1 MSKKLLMNNYSS
13 GDGLLPIQDGLV
25 CWLDAFDLT
34 SFAINSVWID
44 RTNNGN
50 NGNVT
55 TLDTFSSLS
64 NGILYAKG
72 VVDIPN
78 PIKGLNTFTIEIG
91 YQDMQTGYWSGLCGF
106 YSGDTSTGYNG
117 VSIHQTGNTFGM
129 FPFYLSPPDKAGVK
143 GGKNYFTFIINSSN
157 VTVYHNGE
165 MFTSFNTKTNYDK
178 EILPSQSNYLCFMSR
193 KPNSVNEN
201 VTGGADDRLNK
212 WYYIRIYNKELSEEE
227 VLTNYQYELS
237 LTRGE

>member
-1 MSKKLLMNNYSS
+1 MSKKLLFNNYTIN
-13 GDGLLPIQDGLV
+13 GLTPVQNGLV
-25 CWLDAFDLT
+25 CWLDAYDLT
-34 SFAINSVWID
+34 SFGINSVWID

-55 TLDTFSSLS
+55 TFDTLTSLS

-91 YQDMQTGYWSGLCGF
+91 YQDMDTGYWLGLCGF
-106 YSGDTSTGYNG
+106 YSGSTNTGYNG

-129 FPFYLSPPDKAGVK
+129 FPFYLSPPDKDGFK
-143 GGKNYFTFIINSSN
+143 RGKNYVTFIFNTSN
-157 VTVYHNGE
+157 VIVYHNGE
-165 MFTSFNTKTNYDK
+165 KLTSFNTKTNYNK
-178 EILPSQSNYLCFMSR
+178 EILPSHSNYLCFMSR

-201 VTGGADDRLNK
+201 TTGGADYRLAK

-227 VLTNYQYELS
+227 VLANYNYELS
-237 LTRGE
+237 LQRGE

>member
-1 MSKKLLMNNYSS
+1 MSKKLLMNKFSVN
-13 GDGLLPIQDGLV
+13 GLSPVQDGLV

-34 SFAINSVWID
+34 SFEINSVWID

-55 TLDTFSSLS
+55 TLETFTSLS

-78 PIKGLNTFTIEIG
+78 PIKGLNAFTIEIG

-106 YSGDTSTGYNG
+106 YSGSTSTGYNG
-117 VSIHQTGNTFGM
+117 ISIHQTGNTFGM
-129 FPFYLSPPDKAGVK
+129 FPFYLTPPNKDGFK
-143 GGKNYFTFIINSSN
+143 GGKNYVTFIFNSSN
-157 VTVYHNGE
+157 ITAYHNGE
-165 MFTSFNTKTNYDK
+165 MLTSFNTKTNYDK

-193 KPNSVNEN
+193 KPNSVDEN
-201 VTGGADDRLNK
+201 TTGGTDSRLNK
-212 WYYIRIYNKELSEEE
+212 WYYIRMYNRLLTEEE
-227 VLTNYQYELS
+227 ILNNYNYEMTLG
-237 LTRGE
+237 RG